1 MQIRL
6 FGLANDSIVD
16 GPGIRFAIFTQ
27 GCPHNC
33 EGCHNPNSHDLDG
46 GYFEDCDSIIKK
58 IKANPL
64 LDGVTFSGG
73 EPFMQA
79 KPLTYIAKELKNT
92 GLNTLCY
99 TGFTFEELLSGADA
113 ENGWLEFLETLD
125 LLVDGKFIIAEKS
138 IELNFK
144 GSKNQRIIKVPESL
158 KSGQVVLSELD
169 DTH

>member
-1 MQIRL
+1 MKIRL

-16 GPGIRFAIFTQ
+16 GPGIRFAVFTQ

-33 EGCHNPNSHDLDG
+33 EGCHNPDSHDPTG
-46 GYFEDCDSIIKK
+46 GYFENADEIIAK

-73 EPFMQA
+73 EPFLQA
-79 KPLTYIAKELKNT
+79 KELTYISKAVKET
-92 GLNTLCY
+92 GLSTLCY
-99 TGFTFEELLSGADA
+99 TGFTFEDLIEGAND
-113 ENGWLEFLETLD
+113 ENGWLEFIKTLD
-125 LLVDGKFIIAEKS
+125 LLIDGRFILAEKS

-144 GSKNQRIIKVPESL
+144 GSKNQRIIDIQKSL
-158 KSGQVVLSELD
+158 DRGEIVLSELD